1 MLKLLR
7 NSKVQRVIA
16 VYFSLSLLFEIVSP
30 TVAFALTSGPAQ
42 EEFASFEPASTTD
55 MVDLY
60 TGDYNYNIPLLS
72 VPGPNGGYPINLAYH
87 SGIGMEQEASWVGLG
102 WTLNVGAINRNLRG
116 LPDDFNGDNI
126 IKTQYIKNNITTS
139 LNIPLKAYSERM
151 GMPTSGNN
159 KHNLQVY
166 YNNYR
171 GLGMRYTFSA
181 TAGNESAHGGANIS
195 FDSQNGMGIGLNF
208 DVSKEAKKSLALSGF
223 GLGLNYNSRQ
233 GLQSFNISGS
243 GKYPTKHIKGETS
256 KLSFAT
262 VFGVP
267 KTNMN
272 TASTTVPFTLRIKD
286 ASYIFGFRSMFPISG
301 TVSTSKVEN
310 NGVENIG
317 AEGYLNTSGQAN
329 VLKDFS
335 RQEIEYSKKV
345 PHLATSSFTYD
356 LYTQTGQGT
365 GSMFRPYLNTF
376 GVLSDPQKVNK
387 ERVLGGGLEVGF
399 HAEVIPFIITLN
411 SAHIGV
417 DFEYGSGQNSSGP
430 WTQINNGDDWGP
442 NLGNLRAWQSENNK
456 IDYEPYYFQV
466 IGEKTGHHAEEDQL
480 ADNLGKDL
488 ALRFKLEK
496 EIHDNSWLGR
506 HFKATDALLNEEWE
520 ASLPTFPS
528 YSLTGSNQ
536 TKQKST
542 QKRAKRATSIEPLT
556 TAQSNEY
563 GFSKKVTYTDASGTG
578 NPTLN
583 VTKDFTKPSHH
594 ISEISM
600 LQGDGLRYVYGLP
613 AYNNSQAENLFAVDQ
628 IPKNTTGADDI
639 INGSEVIV
647 NGGTTG
653 GINVNSTYNEFV
665 SKTEL
670 PQYAHSW
677 LLTSLLSADYLD
689 VTGNGPTEDDFGYWV
704 KFNYKKTATNFKWRI
719 PYTKA
724 NFLDGLKNEL
734 NDNKGSY
741 TYGTKDIY
749 VLESIETKTHISV
762 FETSDRKDGIEAYSE
777 YSNGYPAENNG
788 RGTQTMKKLDKIKL
802 FTKREYAKTLPI
814 PTKVVNLEYSYDLC
828 PEVPNNNRVEEI
840 VSTTNANG
848 ERIDVN
854 LNQKKGKLT
863 LKKLYFTYQN
873 SIRGKMSPYVFNYGD
888 INSQQDNPDYDKEN
902 MDRWGNFKNTKE
914 YEYSS
919 GNSTVITY
927 PYIDHPYTEQDPEYY
942 ASTNPTDPANYS
954 STTSLALKPAQWTL
968 KQISLP
974 TGGTL
979 TMEYEPDDYAYVEN
993 KQAMR
998 MFDICGL
1005 DKPTALTTIPSS
1017 ALADPANRK
1026 LTSIASTEAGSFDG
1040 GNNRVYF
1047 KLEKKMAALRTQLN
1061 LESAIN
1067 DNELFKKLYLDNI
1080 PGGYVYFNIMSNIT
1094 NGTYDNVKGYA
1105 EVELSNN
1112 ANNPNNPNYGVTD
1125 DGAYGYFTLK
1135 NKKLASPVNI
1145 TGLFVSPFTLA
1156 AIQHLRADRPNLMME
1171 AVNYSPDPAGSAI
1184 DQIKN
1189 LVLAIPANLNDLMST
1204 VTGFNNF
1211 AYAKGWGK
1219 EIKLNGYSTIR
1230 LCEPDYKKIGGG
1242 VRVKKITLNDNWKN
1256 DPSNTSAQNSLYG
1269 QEYEYTTSATIGGN
1283 EITIS
1288 SGVAYEPQV
1297 GSEESALK
1305 SPIPYKNSI
1314 PLSGSYNLF
1323 MENPIMDSYYPGA
1336 GVGYSKVTV
1345 KSIAPERASA
1355 EDPTPGTPNNLIYS
1369 AAPITI
1375 SEFYTPKDFPIVF
1388 DKTDMNPGQP
1398 IRVPIM
1404 IPGIMTN
1411 FTTRQ
1416 AKSQGYS
1423 IILND
1428 MAGKPKAVTVK
1439 TRNGGQVIS
1448 RQKFVYNT
1456 EQAYNQDAENRLS
1469 DKVQTLEIDNSFN
1482 IKYITS
1488 IVGQS
1493 HDIFIDMNED
1503 AQKMKSFGLQ
1513 TNLDME
1519 LDVFPIQPSIP
1530 FFSLF
1535 IMVLPS
1541 IKIDESSM
1549 RTIVLNKVINRT
1561 GILKK
1566 VETTTNESTITTEN
1580 LAFDIETGEPILT
1593 KVTNEFKDPVFN
1605 FNYPGHWY
1613 YPNMGGAYQNFG
1625 LTAKDPSGA
1634 NFTSDGSGYLQIASV
1649 IATGRKASDY
1659 FAKGDLLRVD
1669 GASSNNG
1676 EYHVFNI
1683 DDANKKILLINSS
1696 GFLFPAG
1703 VSVQSLKV
1711 LKSGFKNMQSTKV
1724 GSLVFKQMD
1733 ANFKDFV
1740 PTDPTTEVPSITD
1753 PPNGLTLVFENA
1765 ANNLNTVNNKI
1776 ISSSAVEY
1784 SDDWQVFCGPKVA
1797 WDNTC
1802 ECRITDAGYY
1812 LLQFL
1817 KGLQSNNLLF
1827 AQDLPIYHLI
1837 NHNYTNAFTPGLA
1850 NSSQTLSSLIANPT
1864 PYFTMYGTVNRPAPY
1879 IYYRGELATNG
1890 TNDLIVHIYLR
1901 YLIYLT
1907 PDLYNVVNYPLCDV
1921 NLHPVSQPYIWSI
1934 KTFDAIRIQSP
1945 SAGKCDPLAILEA
1958 TTNPDNEKSDIK
1970 VTSGV
1975 RGCTSSSCLDCWK
1988 FAECYQKVTPNY
2000 ACGIQPDDEIDPY
2013 WAGLKGMWRPKAS
2026 YAYNT
2031 TRQQSNNIKEDGIYN
2046 DYVRFPWE
2054 APATKNA
2061 KWINASTVTKYSPFG
2076 FELENKDALEN
2087 YSSALYGYKQS
2098 LVTAIGSNA
2107 KYNEIAFDNFE
2118 DYPLDCNDKHFK
2130 FTDFAGSVIS
2140 GNAHTGK
2147 YSIRV
2152 LPGDPSPYIQTGM
2165 EPIVLSGRGDNCLGV
2180 FAPKPNKKYV
2190 ASVWV
2195 KETSATHWNT
2205 LTGAVNYDAPKL
2217 KITFTTTSSP
2227 IPGIYIF
2234 SAKGNVIDG
2243 WQQIFKSFDIP
2254 ANATGIKVELV
2265 NTSSNTQ
2272 VYFDDIRIH
2281 PFDGNMVSYVYDP
2294 ITLKKMAELDANN
2307 YATIY
2312 VYDDEGHLNKVKK
2325 ETTEGIKTIKEGR
2338 VNTKKI
2344 NE

>member
-7 NSKVQRVIA
+7 NSKVQRGIA
-16 VYFSLSLLFEIVSP
+16 VYFSLSLLFEILSP
-30 TVAFALTSGPAQ
+30 TVALALTSGPAQ

-60 TGDYNYNIPLLS
+60 SGDYNYNIPLLS

-126 IKTQYIKNNITTS
+126 KKTQYIKDNITAS
-139 LNIPLKAYSERM
+139 LDMPLNDYRERM
-151 GMPTSGNN
+151 GFPISTNGNN
-159 KHNLQVY
+159 SGTNLQVY

-181 TAGNESAHGGANIS
+181 SRVCESAPSGLNIS

-208 DVSKEAKKSLALSGF
+208 DAGKEFAKANILAGF

-233 GLQSFNISGS
+233 GLQSLNFTSSVKYS
-243 GKYPTKHIKGETS
+243 GKNIGAVGNS

-262 VFGVP
+262 VFGIP
-267 KTNMN
+267 KTNMS
-272 TASTTVPFTLRIKD
+272 TKSTTVPFTLKIKD
-286 ASYIFGFRSMFPISG
+286 ASHLFKFKSNHPISG
-301 TVSTSKVEN
+301 SVYTSKVEN

-317 AEGYLNTSGQAN
+317 AQGYINTSGQGN

-335 RQEIEYSKKV
+335 RQEIAYSKKV

-376 GVLSDPQKVNK
+376 GVLSDPKKVNK
-387 ERVLGGGLEVGF
+387 DRVLGGGLEVGVGSGF
-399 HAEVIPFIITLN
+399 ILPPVIHTN
-411 SAHIGV
+411 YSSVHIGV
-417 DFEYGSGQNSSGP
+417 DFEYGSGENSSGP
-430 WTQINNGDDWGP
+430 WTQINDGADWGQ
-442 NLGNLRAWQSENNK
+442 NLGNLRTWQSENNK

-496 EIHDNSWLGR
+496 EKHDNSWLGR
-506 HFKATDALLNEEWE
+506 HFKATDDLLHEEWE
-520 ASLPTFPS
+520 ASLLTPPP

-542 QKRAKRATSIEPLT
+542 QKRAKRSTSIEPLT
-556 TAQSNEY
+556 TSQANLY
-563 GFSKKVTYTDASGTG
+563 GFSKNITYTDASGTG
-578 NPTLN
+578 SPILN
-583 VTKDFTKPSHH
+583 TAKDFTKPSHH

-600 LQGDGLRYVYGLP
+600 LQADGMRYVYGLP

-628 IPKNTTGADDI
+628 SPKNNNGADDI

-653 GINVNSTYNEFV
+653 GINVKSTFNEFV

-734 NDNKGSY
+734 NDNKGTY

-762 FETSDRKDGIEAYSE
+762 FETSNRKDGIEAYSE

-802 FTKREYAKTLPI
+802 FTKREYAKPIPI
-814 PTKVVNLEYSYDLC
+814 PTKVINLEYSYDLC
-828 PEVPNNNRVEEI
+828 PEVPNNNRVGEI

-854 LNQKKGKLT
+854 LNQKNGKLT
-863 LKKLYFTYQN
+863 LKKIYFTYQN
-873 SIRGKMSPYVFNYGD
+873 SLRGKMSPYVFNYGD
-888 INSQQDNPDYDKEN
+888 INSQQDNPDYNKQN
-902 MDRWGNFKNTKE
+902 MDRWGNFKNTKKF
-914 YEYSS
+914 EYSS
-919 GNSTVITY
+919 GNATVITY
-927 PYIDHPYTEQDPEYY
+927 PFTDHPYTEQDPEYY
-942 ASTNPTDPANYS
+942 
-954 STTSLALKPAQWTL
+954 TSNEAQALKPAQWTL

-1005 DKPTALTTIPSS
+1005 SKPGITTSISE
-1017 ALADPANRK
+1017 LANAANRK
-1026 LTSIASTEAGSFDG
+1026 RTPISIPTEAGSFDG
-1040 GNNRVYF
+1040 GNNKVYF
-1047 KLEKKMAALRTQLN
+1047 KLEKSIDDLISQLN
-1061 LESAIN
+1061 LPSNLSAPEKS
-1067 DNELFKKLYLDNI
+1067 DLFRKVYLDNI
-1080 PGGYVYFNIMSNIT
+1080 PGGYVYFNTMSNIT

-1105 EVELSNN
+1105 EIDLSQYGIVPGSWS
-1112 ANNPNNPNYGVTD
+1112 NPDTGIEEY
-1125 DGAYGYFTLK
+1125 YGYFTLK

-1145 TGLFVSPFTLA
+1145 TGLWVSPFTLA

-1171 AVNYSPDPAGSAI
+1171 ATGYSANPAGSAM
-1184 DQIKN
+1184 DQINN
-1189 LVLAIPANLNDLMST
+1189 LVAAIPANIQDLMST
-1204 VTGFNNF
+1204 VTGFNNY
-1211 AYAKGWGK
+1211 AYAKGWGRD
-1219 EIKLNGYSTIR
+1219 IQLNGYSTIR
-1230 LCEPDYKKIGGG
+1230 LCEPDYQKIGGG

-1256 DPSNTSAQNSLYG
+1256 DPSNTTAQNSLYG
-1269 QEYEYTTSATIGGN
+1269 QEYEYTKTATVDGN
-1283 EITIS
+1283 KITIS

-1355 EDPTPGTPNNLIYS
+1355 EDPTPGTPNNLIFS

-1375 SEFYTPKDFPIVF
+1375 SEFYTPKDFPVVF

-1398 IRVPIM
+1398 IRIPIM

-1439 TRNGGQVIS
+1439 TRNGNQVIS

-1456 EQAYNQDAENRLS
+1456 EQSYNEDAENRLS
-1469 DKVQTLEIDNSFN
+1469 DKVQTLEIDDDNK

-1503 AQKMKSFGLQ
+1503 AQKVKSFGLQ
-1513 TNLDME
+1513 TNFDFE
-1519 LDVFPIQPSIP
+1519 LDFTPPVPPSIP
-1530 FFSLF
+1530 LPLF
-1535 IMVLPS
+1535 MIMVLPS

-1605 FNYPGHWY
+1605 LNYPGHWY
-1613 YPNMGGAYQNFG
+1613 YPNMEGAYQNFG
-1625 LTAKDPSGA
+1625 LT
-1634 NFTSDGSGYLQIASV
+1634 TSV
-1649 IATGRKASDY
+1649 NATSALNGIPLSSAVLNSTVSNPRKVSDY
-1659 FAKGDLLRVD
+1659 FAKGDLVKIVCT
-1669 GASSNNG
+1669 ATSSQNDG

-1683 DDANKKILLINSS
+1683 DDATNSILLINSS
-1696 GFLFPAG
+1696 GNLFPPG
-1703 VSVQSLKV
+1703 IFVQSLKV

-1724 GSLVFKQMD
+1724 GSLVFKAMD
-1733 ANFKDFV
+1733 SNFKDFV
-1740 PTDPTTEVPSITD
+1740 PTDPTTEVTTLNA

-1765 ANNLNTVNNKI
+1765 TNNGPTVNNKI
-1776 ISSSAVEY
+1776 ISASAVEY
-1784 SDDWQVFCGPKVA
+1784 SDDWQVFCGPKLQSQEECVCGLNQEGYDFLA
-1797 WDNTC
+1797 MLQSLHTDNLVLGRGVPMYDLSHDTYFNGFTSNLLNSNGQLLSLMNSLSTISGSVMLYYNAFVRSNGELWILFNNVDSGAELNLTDSQIDAKVSEKPACVVKLHSANGNIWNSIGSFNDIQILPDERTC
-1802 ECRITDAGYY
+1802 APGEI
-1812 LLQFL
+1812 LL
-1817 KGLQSNNLLF
+1817 KG
-1827 AQDLPIYHLI
+1827 I
-1837 NHNYTNAFTPGLA
+1837 NKNDNSVMNISLTVKNSCFT
-1850 NSSQTLSSLIANPT
+1850 
-1864 PYFTMYGTVNRPAPY
+1864 
-1879 IYYRGELATNG
+1879 
-1890 TNDLIVHIYLR
+1890 H
-1901 YLIYLT
+1901 
-1907 PDLYNVVNYPLCDV
+1907 
-1921 NLHPVSQPYIWSI
+1921 
-1934 KTFDAIRIQSP
+1934 
-1945 SAGKCDPLAILEA
+1945 
-1958 TTNPDNEKSDIK
+1958 
-1970 VTSGV
+1970 
-1975 RGCTSSSCLDCWK
+1975 CLDCWK
-1988 FAECYQKVTPNY
+1988 FANCYTKLTPNY

-2152 LPGDPSPYIQTGM
+2152 LPGDRSPDIQTGM
-2165 EPIVLSGRGDNCLGV
+2165 EPIVLPGRGDNCLGV

-2195 KETSATHWNT
+2195 RETATTHLNT
-2205 LTGAVNYDAPKL
+2205 MIGAVNYTAPKL
-2217 KITFTTTSSP
+2217 KITVTTTTSP

-2234 SAKGNVIDG
+2234 STKGNVIDG
-2243 WQQIFKSFDIP
+2243 WQQIFESFDIP
-2254 ANATGIKVELV
+2254 ATATGIKVELV

-2281 PFDGNMVSYVYDP
+2281 PFDGNMISYVYDP

-2325 ETTEGIKTIKEGR
+2325 ETIEGIKTIKEGR
-2338 VNTKKI
+2338 VNAKKI